1 MDESIY
7 FDHLVSCPDRVLLDP
22 GLAVDSESM
31 DVRCTIYDAKGDT
44 SVPPYDDAVA
54 ISQRENPDV
63 SRIHVESKRDRCS
76 SQSSRNKAIY
86 TAVSVAFSWTGALL
100 QIKPVIAKW

>member
-7 FDHLVSCPDRVLLDP
+7 FDHLVSCPDRVLLDD
-22 GLAVDSESM
+22 GLAVNSNEAM
-31 DVRCTIYDAKGDT
+31 DIRCTIYDTKGDT

-63 SRIHVESKRDRCS
+63 S
-76 SQSSRNKAIY
+76 
-86 TAVSVAFSWTGALL
+86 TAGVRFPRSN
-100 QIKPVIAKW
+100 